1 MRTARPTIGEHA
13 DGQCLSAGR
22 FAQPFHRRLCFIRKV
37 LPSRHDTLPLRHHLA
52 VSKTE
57 QPSDINQRAM
67 LKEGLE
73 VSATSKPPC
82 GAKHRGFQLLAHPL
96 GLPVHIRVGVS
107 GRAARHEQRGRTR
120 RGQLCVFAAG
130 RRSHST
136 ATATVWLC
144 GALREGVPSKRGCRL
159 FGPRADGR
167 GARQVCADLSSGRIS
182 YNLFLNLRHARTRYR
197 SGSIAAHGSAALA
210 LRLSFPDGAG
220 W

>member
-52 VSKTE
+52 VSKAE
-57 QPSDINQRAM
+57 QPSDINQSAM

-144 GALREGVPSKRGCRL
+144 GALREGVNFVAADFLGLAPTGGAPSLRRSFKWPNLLQPIFKPKTCTYKVQEREYR
-159 FGPRADGR
+159 GPRLGCSRAPTE
-167 GARQVCADLSSGRIS
+167 LSR
-182 YNLFLNLRHARTRYR
+182 R
-197 SGSIAAHGSAALA
+197 S
-210 LRLSFPDGAG
+210 